1 MDTFV
6 TLYDTVPY
14 LILRLPIICSSMKR
28 PLDIRT
34 PDARRRIRGLVS
46 RASGIEFEITQVV
59 LPVSLL
65 Y

>member
-1 MDTFV
+1 MQLHEKISV
-6 TLYDTVPY
+6 
-14 LILRLPIICSSMKR
+14 
-28 PLDIRT
+28 DIRT

-46 RASGIEFEITQVV
+46 RASGIELGITQVV

>member
-1 MDTFV
+1 
-6 TLYDTVPY
+6 
-14 LILRLPIICSSMKR
+14 MKR